1 MIVSLL
7 TGRKGS
13 KGFPNKHFCKILGQ
27 ETAYYPMRAARK
39 CKDIDKRY
47 ISTDDENLIKMA
59 EKNGIKAIR
68 RPPYLCSDEAL
79 SEDVFVHAYTI
90 IQERNPNSVIDIIV
104 ILMCNS
110 PTITSEIISQ
120 GIDTLKNNPAYD
132 SVVTVSKYNMW
143 SPIRARKIGKDGFLH
158 PCASFD
164 CFEDLKAF
172 TCDRDSQGDIW
183 FADMGASII
192 RSRCIEDIRKG
203 LLPQKWMGQR
213 IFPLKQEMGL
223 DIDYE
228 WQVSQA
234 EEWLKRYGETEE

>member
-13 KGFPNKHFCKILGQ
+13 KGFPNKHFYKILGK
-27 ETAYYPMRAARK
+27 ETAYYPMRASIK

-47 ISTDDENLIKMA
+47 ISTDDEKLIKMA
-59 EKNGIKAIR
+59 EENGIEVIK
-68 RPPYLCSDEAL
+68 RPSYLCSDEAL

-110 PTITSEIISQ
+110 PTITSDIISQ
-120 GIDTLKNNPAYD
+120 GINTLKNNPVYD

-143 SPIRARKIGKDGFLH
+143 SPIRARQIGKDGFLH
-158 PCASFD
+158 PCASFEH
-164 CFEDLKAF
+164 FENLKSF

-192 RSRCIEDIRKG
+192 RSRCIENIGKG

-213 IFPLKQEMGL
+213 IFPLKQEIGL

-234 EEWLKRYGETEE
+234 EEWLKRYGEIE